1 MQTRRRRRQ
10 WAAALLAITT
20 LCLQNTLLIMAQAN
34 DREKA
39 HWNEHEVTALID
51 YLHVHRAEGEA
62 GNFKP
67 KTFNAAADH
76 ITPYLSHGPKKVG
89 KMCKT
94 KWVSVCYYC

>member
-1 MQTRRRRRQ
+1 MRTRRQRQRQ
-10 WAAALLAITT
+10 WAAALLAITN
-20 LCLQNTLLIMAQAN
+20 LCLQNTLIIMAH

-94 KWVSVCYYC
+94 KWASVCYCP